1 MDMAAVRRGVVDR
14 SDRQGPKLIAVIIGE
29 ALLPTRLH
37 GGRATVVGP
46 LSPLSPSPRIPAAL
60 LPVCNTPVIDYVLEN
75 LVLNG
80 VDEATILLNSSSA
93 AKTIAH
99 LSECR
104 TARGKP
110 WMLSDSINVTVVECA
125 RRISTLA
132 DAADEMRERNVVP
145 QNGSFL
151 LVPIDTVASFTN
163 LRACYQTHL
172 ERVRKVSKYAAT
184 LLCVSSRSAL
194 AAALRNSLMNHLAE
208 AEEVSSQSPVS
219 PIGGSGRHGVL
230 SIRQTSEMLR
240 LRNYTAPVLP
250 RERHTM
256 FVLNKATQVVTY
268 MARFENGE
276 EAPEPPAV
284 AFSSSAPQS
293 VRMDLLPTGYM
304 FCCCEALS
312 LIEFHI
318 RDLYSFLSTSLLGQT
333 EIYGNVFGLIEL
345 PSSSAVLEPI
355 NSAEAY
361 IQCNLDV
368 CARRLFPM
376 TRESCFAEELAKYAV
391 SSTCETVYLHTTAR
405 CASSSLMGP
414 NVVVGEE
421 VSVPA
426 SVELAGTVL
435 GARVELG
442 DEASLRSCVVMEGAR
457 IGRRC
462 VLHGCLIGPHAVIG
476 DGAELSYVVVGER
489 CVLDG
494 VTISGAPL
502 VLQHQA
508 IECDVDDI
516 SGTDED
522 GVSRGDE
529 GEEGSSS
536 SSLSSSSEGA
546 VGHKT
551 DKLLTGANGRGHAL
565 EDRYSSNILPT
576 SALFTEDPV
585 ARPSQSDDEGESSE
599 EDDEQVLFRR
609 SIQRH
614 VQAALLQ
621 PSRIESSSYDMSTIC
636 LSSGFGYPELCEIVT
651 ELLMEHL
658 LSTHRDESPA
668 NIVEAARDMFHTW
681 CRPFYSNFLSKNQ
694 QPNMDAMVATLEG
707 LCGAIGGENCP
718 LRCYGPQLV
727 EILYYGC
734 EDDLYNERGYCIV
747 SGESLIAFDAEMEH
761 RREVLQRYTAF
772 KGGRVKNRGA
782 ARLSSSNSDT
792 SSSSSSSTSS
802 GDDEESRDLHEEG
815 KVLVAVSCHDFIM
828 GVKDFLE
835 AE

>member
-1 MDMAAVRRGVVDR
+1 MDIAAVRRGVAGR
-14 SDRQGPKLIAVIIGE
+14 GDRQGPKLIAVIIGE
-29 ALLPTRLH
+29 TLLPTLLR
-37 GGRATVVGP
+37 GGHVTFVGP
-46 LSPLSPSPRIPAAL
+46 LSPLSPSPRLPAAL

-80 VDEATILLNSSSA
+80 VDEVTILLNSCSA
-93 AKTIAH
+93 AQTIAH

-110 WMLSDSINVTVVECA
+110 WMLSDSIDVRVIECA
-125 RRISTLA
+125 RRIATLA
-132 DAADEMRERNVVP
+132 DAAEEMRERNVVP

-163 LRACYQTHL
+163 LRECYQTHL

-184 LLCVSSRSAL
+184 LLCVSSRPAL
-194 AAALRNSLMNHLAE
+194 AAALRNSLVNHLAE
-208 AEEVSSQSPVS
+208 TEEASSQSPVS
-219 PIGGSGRHGVL
+219 PIGDSGRHGVL
-230 SIRQTSEMLR
+230 SIQQTSDMLR
-240 LRNYTAPVLP
+240 LRNYPAPVLP

-256 FVLNKATQVVTY
+256 FVFNKATQVVTY
-268 MARFENGE
+268 MARLESGE

-284 AFSSSAPQS
+284 VFSSSAPQS
-293 VRMDLLPTGYM
+293 VRMDLLPTGYL

-318 RDLYSFLSTSLLGQT
+318 RDLYSFLSTSLLGQV

-345 PSSSAVLEPI
+345 PASSSVVESI
-355 NSAEAY
+355 SSAEAY

-376 TRESCFAEELAKYAV
+376 TRESCFAEALAKYAV
-391 SSTCETVYLHTTAR
+391 SSTCETVYLHTTSK
-405 CASSSLMGP
+405 CANNSLMGP

-462 VLHGCLIGPHAVIG
+462 MLQGCLIGPHAVIG
-476 DGAELSYVVVGER
+476 EGAELSYAVVGER

-494 VTISGAPL
+494 VTTNGTPL
-502 VLQHQA
+502 VVQHQA
-508 IECDVDDI
+508 IECDAEDTI
-516 SGTDED
+516 SADSDSAE
-522 GVSRGDE
+522 
-529 GEEGSSS
+529 
-536 SSLSSSSEGA
+536 
-546 VGHKT
+546 GHKT
-551 DKLLTGANGRGHAL
+551 DKVLTGASGRGHVL

-585 ARPSQSDDEGESSE
+585 ARPAQSGDEDDSSE
-599 EDDEQVLFRR
+599 EDDEQAVFRR

-621 PSRIESSSYDMSTIC
+621 PSRIESSSYDMSTVC

-658 LSTHRDESPA
+658 LGAHRDESPA
-668 NIVEAARDMFHTW
+668 DMVEAARDLFHTW
-681 CRPFYSNFLSKNQ
+681 CRPFYNNFLSKNQ
-694 QPNMDAMVATLEG
+694 QPNVDAMVATLEG
-707 LCGAIGGENCP
+707 LCGAIGEVSCP

-727 EILYYGC
+727 EMLYYGC
-734 EDDLYNERGYCIV
+734 DDDLYNERGYCIV

-761 RREVLQRYTAF
+761 RLQVLQRYTAF
-772 KGGRVKNRGA
+772 NGGRDKSRGVA
-782 ARLSSSNSDT
+782 GLLSSDYDTTSSST
-792 SSSSSSSTSS
+792 SSSSS
-802 GDDEESRDLHEEG
+802 GDDESRDLHEEG
-815 KVLVAVSCHDFIM
+815 KVLVAVSCHCFIM
-828 GVKDFLE
+828 GVKDFLD

>member
-1 MDMAAVRRGVVDR
+1 MDIAAACRGVVER
-14 SDRQGPKLIAVIIGE
+14 GDRQGAKLIAVIIGE
-29 ALLPTRLH
+29 ALLPSRLH
-37 GGRATVVGP
+37 GGHATVVGP
-46 LSPLSPSPRIPAAL
+46 LSPLSPSPHLPAAL

-80 VDEATILLNSSSA
+80 VDEATILLGPSSA
-93 AKTIAH
+93 AQTIAH

-110 WMLSDSINVTVVECA
+110 WMLSDSIHVTVVECA

-132 DAADEMRERNVVP
+132 EAADEMRERNVVP

-151 LVPIDTVASFTN
+151 LVPIDMVASFTN

-172 ERVRKVSKYAAT
+172 ERVRRVSKYAAT
-184 LLCVSSRSAL
+184 VLCVSSRHAL
-194 AAALRNSLMNHLAE
+194 AAALRNSLVNRLAE
-208 AEEVSSQSPVS
+208 TEELSSQLPMS
-219 PIGGSGRHGVL
+219 PIRSNGCHGVL
-230 SIRQTSEMLR
+230 SIQQTSDMLH
-240 LRNYTAPVLP
+240 LRNYAAPALP

-256 FVLNKATQVVTY
+256 FVLDKATQVVTY

-276 EAPEPPAV
+276 EPPEPPAV
-284 AFSSSAPQS
+284 VFSSSAPQS
-293 VRMDLLPTGYM
+293 VRMDLLPTGYL

-318 RDLYSFLSTSLLGQT
+318 QDLYSFLSTSLLGQV

-345 PSSSAVLEPI
+345 PSSSAVVESI

-391 SSTCETVYLHTTAR
+391 SSTCETVYLHTTAK
-405 CASSSLMGP
+405 CTGSSLMGP

-435 GARVELG
+435 AARVELG
-442 DEASLRSCVVMEGAR
+442 EEVSLRSCVVMEGAR
-457 IGRRC
+457 VGRRC
-462 VLHGCLIGPHAVIG
+462 MLYGCLIGPYAVIG
-476 DGAELSYVVVGER
+476 EGVELSHVIVGER

-494 VTISGAPL
+494 VTAGGAPL
-502 VLQHQA
+502 VLQDQA
-508 IECDVDDI
+508 IECDVEGI
-516 SGTDED
+516 IGAGERSA
-522 GVSRGDE
+522 SRGGE
-529 GEEGSSS
+529 GEKESSS
-536 SSLSSSSEGA
+536 CSSSEGA
-546 VGHKT
+546 VACKT
-551 DKLLTGANGRGHAL
+551 DMQLTGTNGRGRAL
-565 EDRYSSNILPT
+565 QDRYSSSILPT
-576 SALFTEDPV
+576 SSLFTEDPV
-585 ARPSQSDDEGESSE
+585 AHPAPSDDEDDSSE
-599 EDDEQVLFRR
+599 EDEEGLFRR

-651 ELLMEHL
+651 ELLMEHI
-658 LSTHRDESPA
+658 LSAHGDESPVD
-668 NIVEAARDMFHTW
+668 ILEAARDVFHTW
-681 CRPFYSNFLSKNQ
+681 CGPFYNNFLSKNQ
-694 QPNMDAMVATLEG
+694 QPNVDAMVSTLEG

-727 EILYYGC
+727 EMLYYGC

-761 RREVLQRYTAF
+761 RRQVLQRYTAF
-772 KGGRVKNRGA
+772 NGGRNKNRAA
-782 ARLSSSNSDT
+782 ARLSSSDSDTT
-792 SSSSSSSTSS
+792 SSSSDSSNSSS
-802 GDDEESRDLHEEG
+802 DDDESRDLHEEG

-828 GVKDFLE
+828 GVKDFLD